1 MALGFALS
9 EKFIIDEKTGS
20 IINNNLLHYK
30 LPTIMD
36 TPNIKCEFVNTYDPT
51 SSYGQKSLGE
61 NTTISPAPA
70 IRNAVL
76 NATGVAF
83 NKLPMDAQ
91 SVLRNLKRLDL
102 YRRRNNMYDIN
113 EILEPKTLEKALE
126 LLSEH
131 DNLTVIAGG
140 TDVLVK
146 LHEERFNS
154 LNLISIRNIEGLNEI
169 KVIENGSIEIGA
181 MATFS
186 EIFRDDIV
194 NKNIP
199 ILAEA
204 SVSMGGP
211 QIRNMATIGGNI
223 CNGAVSG
230 DSAPSLF
237 ALNSKLRLKSKND
250 ERIVKIKDFY
260 IGPGQVGIRKDEIL
274 ISIIIEK
281 KIIKISM
288 VIILNLLVEMQWT

>member
-1 MALGFALS
+1 
-9 EKFIIDEKTGS
+9 
-20 IINNNLLHYK
+20 
-30 LPTIMD
+30 
-36 TPNIKCEFVNTYDPT
+36 
-51 SSYGQKSLGE
+51 
-61 NTTISPAPA
+61 
-70 IRNAVL
+70 
-76 NATGVAF
+76 
-83 NKLPMDAQ
+83 
-91 SVLRNLKRLDL
+91 
-102 YRRRNNMYDIN
+102 MYDIN

-154 LNLISIRNIEGLNEI
+154 LNLISIRNIESLNEI
-169 KVIENGSIEIGA
+169 KIIENGSIEIGA

-204 SVSMGGP
+204 AVSMGGP

-237 ALNSKLRLKSKND
+237 ALNSKLRLKSKNG

-260 IGPGQVGIRKDEIL
+260 IGPGQVDIRKDEIL

-281 KIIKISM
+281 KDYENKYGNYIKFASRNAMDIALM
-288 VIILNLLVEMQWT
+288 GVAVLVEVKNKKFEDLRIALGVSGPTPIRCEIAEAEGKHMKVTDENIRLIGNLALKSSKAIDFWNASKEFKEHLIQELTYRGLKESVKRAENFENIK

>member
-1 MALGFALS
+1 
-9 EKFIIDEKTGS
+9 
-20 IINNNLLHYK
+20 
-30 LPTIMD
+30 
-36 TPNIKCEFVNTYDPT
+36 
-51 SSYGQKSLGE
+51 
-61 NTTISPAPA
+61 
-70 IRNAVL
+70 
-76 NATGVAF
+76 
-83 NKLPMDAQ
+83 
-91 SVLRNLKRLDL
+91 
-102 YRRRNNMYDIN
+102 MYDIN

-154 LNLISIRNIEGLNEI
+154 LNLISIRNIESLNEI

-204 SVSMGGP
+204 AVSMGGP

-237 ALNSKLRLKSKND
+237 ALNSKLRLKSKNG

-281 KIIKISM
+281 KDYENKYGNYIKFASRNAMDIALM
-288 VIILNLLVEMQWT
+288 GVAVLVEVKNKKFEDLRIALGVSGPTPIRCEIAEAEGKHMKVTDENIRLIGNLALKSSKAIDFWNASKEFKEHLIQELTYRGLNESVKRAENFENIK

>member
-1 MALGFALS
+1 
-9 EKFIIDEKTGS
+9 
-20 IINNNLLHYK
+20 
-30 LPTIMD
+30 
-36 TPNIKCEFVNTYDPT
+36 
-51 SSYGQKSLGE
+51 
-61 NTTISPAPA
+61 
-70 IRNAVL
+70 
-76 NATGVAF
+76 
-83 NKLPMDAQ
+83 
-91 SVLRNLKRLDL
+91 
-102 YRRRNNMYDIN
+102 MYDIN

-204 SVSMGGP
+204 AVSMGGP

-237 ALNSKLRLKSKND
+237 ALNSKLRLKSKNG

-281 KIIKISM
+281 KDYENKYGNYIKFASRNAMDIALM
-288 VIILNLLVEMQWT
+288 GVAVLVEVKNKKFEDLRIALGVSGPTPIRCEIAEAEGKHMKVTDENIRLIGNLALKSSKAIDFWNASKEFKEHLIQELTYRGLKESVKRAENFEDIK

>member
-1 MALGFALS
+1 
-9 EKFIIDEKTGS
+9 
-20 IINNNLLHYK
+20 
-30 LPTIMD
+30 
-36 TPNIKCEFVNTYDPT
+36 
-51 SSYGQKSLGE
+51 
-61 NTTISPAPA
+61 
-70 IRNAVL
+70 
-76 NATGVAF
+76 
-83 NKLPMDAQ
+83 
-91 SVLRNLKRLDL
+91 
-102 YRRRNNMYDIN
+102 MYDIN

-204 SVSMGGP
+204 AVSMGGP

-237 ALNSKLRLKSKND
+237 ALNSKLRLKSKNG

-260 IGPGQVGIRKDEIL
+260 IGPGKVGIRKDEIL

-281 KIIKISM
+281 KDYENKYGNYIKFASRNAMDIALM
-288 VIILNLLVEMQWT
+288 GVAVLVEVKNKKFEDLRIALGVSGPTPIRCEIAEAEGKHMKVTDENIRLIGNLALKSSKAIDFWNASKEFKEHLIQELTYRGLKESVKRAENFEDIK

>member
-1 MALGFALS
+1 
-9 EKFIIDEKTGS
+9 
-20 IINNNLLHYK
+20 
-30 LPTIMD
+30 
-36 TPNIKCEFVNTYDPT
+36 
-51 SSYGQKSLGE
+51 
-61 NTTISPAPA
+61 
-70 IRNAVL
+70 
-76 NATGVAF
+76 
-83 NKLPMDAQ
+83 
-91 SVLRNLKRLDL
+91 
-102 YRRRNNMYDIN
+102 MYDIN

-204 SVSMGGP
+204 AVSMGGP

-260 IGPGQVGIRKDEIL
+260 IGPGRVGIRKDEIL

-281 KIIKISM
+281 KDYENKYGNYIKFASRNAMDIALM
-288 VIILNLLVEMQWT
+288 GVAVLVEVKNKKFEDLRIALGVSGPTPIICEIAEAEGKHMKVTDENIRLIGNLALKSSKAIDFWNASKEFKEHLIQELTYRGLKESVKRAENFENIK

>member
-1 MALGFALS
+1 
-9 EKFIIDEKTGS
+9 
-20 IINNNLLHYK
+20 
-30 LPTIMD
+30 
-36 TPNIKCEFVNTYDPT
+36 
-51 SSYGQKSLGE
+51 
-61 NTTISPAPA
+61 
-70 IRNAVL
+70 
-76 NATGVAF
+76 
-83 NKLPMDAQ
+83 
-91 SVLRNLKRLDL
+91 
-102 YRRRNNMYDIN
+102 MYDIN

-204 SVSMGGP
+204 AVSMGGP

-260 IGPGQVGIRKDEIL
+260 IGPGRVGIRKDEIL

-281 KIIKISM
+281 KDYENKYGNYIKFASRNAMDIALM
-288 VIILNLLVEMQWT
+288 GVAVLVEVKNKKFEDLRIALGVSGPTPIRCEIAEAEGKHMKVTDENIRLIGNLALKSSKAIDFWNASKEFKEHLIQELTYRGLKESVKRAENFENIK

>member
-1 MALGFALS
+1 
-9 EKFIIDEKTGS
+9 
-20 IINNNLLHYK
+20 
-30 LPTIMD
+30 
-36 TPNIKCEFVNTYDPT
+36 
-51 SSYGQKSLGE
+51 
-61 NTTISPAPA
+61 
-70 IRNAVL
+70 
-76 NATGVAF
+76 
-83 NKLPMDAQ
+83 
-91 SVLRNLKRLDL
+91 
-102 YRRRNNMYDIN
+102 MYDIN

-204 SVSMGGP
+204 AVSMGGP

-260 IGPGQVGIRKDEIL
+260 IGSGRVGIRKDEIL

-281 KIIKISM
+281 KDYENKYGNYIKFASRNAMDIALM
-288 VIILNLLVEMQWT
+288 GVAVLVEVKNKKFEDLRIALGVSGPTPIICEIAEAEGKHMKVTDENIRLIGNLALKSSKAIDFWNASKEFKEHLIQELTYRGLKESVKRAENFENIK

>member
-1 MALGFALS
+1 
-9 EKFIIDEKTGS
+9 
-20 IINNNLLHYK
+20 
-30 LPTIMD
+30 
-36 TPNIKCEFVNTYDPT
+36 
-51 SSYGQKSLGE
+51 
-61 NTTISPAPA
+61 
-70 IRNAVL
+70 
-76 NATGVAF
+76 
-83 NKLPMDAQ
+83 
-91 SVLRNLKRLDL
+91 
-102 YRRRNNMYDIN
+102 MYDIN

-281 KIIKISM
+281 KDYKNKYGNYIKFASRNAMDIALM
-288 VIILNLLVEMQWT
+288 GVAVLVEVKNKKFEDLRIALGVSGPTPIRCEIAEAEGKHMKVTDENIRLIGNLALKSSKAIDFWNASKEFKEHLIQELTYRGLKESVKRAENFENIK

>member
-1 MALGFALS
+1 
-9 EKFIIDEKTGS
+9 
-20 IINNNLLHYK
+20 
-30 LPTIMD
+30 
-36 TPNIKCEFVNTYDPT
+36 
-51 SSYGQKSLGE
+51 
-61 NTTISPAPA
+61 
-70 IRNAVL
+70 
-76 NATGVAF
+76 
-83 NKLPMDAQ
+83 
-91 SVLRNLKRLDL
+91 
-102 YRRRNNMYDIN
+102 MYDIN

-154 LNLISIRNIEGLNEI
+154 LNLISIRNIESLNEI

-204 SVSMGGP
+204 AVSMGGP

-237 ALNSKLRLKSKND
+237 ALNSKLRLKSKNG

-260 IGPGQVGIRKDEIL
+260 IGPGQVDIRKDEIL

-281 KIIKISM
+281 KDYENKYGNYIKFASRNAMDIALM
-288 VIILNLLVEMQWT
+288 GVAILVEVKNKKFEDLRIALGVSGPTPIRCEIAEAEGKHMKVTDENIRLIGNLALKSSKAIDFWNASKEFKEHLIQELTYRGLKESVKRAENFENIK

>member
-1 MALGFALS
+1 
-9 EKFIIDEKTGS
+9 
-20 IINNNLLHYK
+20 
-30 LPTIMD
+30 
-36 TPNIKCEFVNTYDPT
+36 
-51 SSYGQKSLGE
+51 
-61 NTTISPAPA
+61 
-70 IRNAVL
+70 
-76 NATGVAF
+76 
-83 NKLPMDAQ
+83 
-91 SVLRNLKRLDL
+91 
-102 YRRRNNMYDIN
+102 MYDIN

-169 KVIENGSIEIGA
+169 KVIENGSIEIGT

-204 SVSMGGP
+204 AVSMGGP

-281 KIIKISM
+281 KDYENKYGNYIKFASRNAMDIALM
-288 VIILNLLVEMQWT
+288 GVAVLVEVKNKKFEDLRIALGVSGPTPIRCEIAEAEGKHMKVTDENIRLIGNLALKSSKAIDFWNASKEFKEHLIQELTYRGLKESVKRAENFENIK

>member
-1 MALGFALS
+1 
-9 EKFIIDEKTGS
+9 
-20 IINNNLLHYK
+20 
-30 LPTIMD
+30 
-36 TPNIKCEFVNTYDPT
+36 
-51 SSYGQKSLGE
+51 
-61 NTTISPAPA
+61 
-70 IRNAVL
+70 
-76 NATGVAF
+76 
-83 NKLPMDAQ
+83 
-91 SVLRNLKRLDL
+91 
-102 YRRRNNMYDIN
+102 MYDIN
-113 EILEPKTLEKALE
+113 EILEPKTLEEALE

-169 KVIENGSIEIGA
+169 KIIEDGSIEIGA

-204 SVSMGGP
+204 AVSMGGP

-237 ALNSKLRLKSKND
+237 ALNSKLRLKSKNG
-250 ERIVKIKDFY
+250 ERIVEIKDFY
-260 IGPGQVGIRKDEIL
+260 IGPGQVSIRKDEIL

-281 KIIKISM
+281 KIMKISM

>member
-1 MALGFALS
+1 
-9 EKFIIDEKTGS
+9 
-20 IINNNLLHYK
+20 
-30 LPTIMD
+30 
-36 TPNIKCEFVNTYDPT
+36 
-51 SSYGQKSLGE
+51 
-61 NTTISPAPA
+61 
-70 IRNAVL
+70 
-76 NATGVAF
+76 
-83 NKLPMDAQ
+83 
-91 SVLRNLKRLDL
+91 
-102 YRRRNNMYDIN
+102 MYDIN

-154 LNLISIRNIEGLNEI
+154 LNLISIRNIESLNEI
-169 KVIENGSIEIGA
+169 KVIEDGSIEIGA

-204 SVSMGGP
+204 AVSMGGP

-237 ALNSKLRLKSKND
+237 ALNSKLRLKSKNG

-260 IGPGQVGIRKDEIL
+260 IGPGQVDIRKDEIL

-281 KIIKISM
+281 KDYENKYGNYIKFASRNAMDIALM
-288 VIILNLLVEMQWT
+288 GVAVLVEVKNKKFEDLRIALGVSGPTPIRCEIAEAEGKHMKVTDENIRLIGNLALKSSKAIDFWNASKEFKEHLIQELTYRGLKESVKRAENFENIK

>member
-1 MALGFALS
+1 
-9 EKFIIDEKTGS
+9 
-20 IINNNLLHYK
+20 
-30 LPTIMD
+30 
-36 TPNIKCEFVNTYDPT
+36 
-51 SSYGQKSLGE
+51 
-61 NTTISPAPA
+61 
-70 IRNAVL
+70 
-76 NATGVAF
+76 
-83 NKLPMDAQ
+83 
-91 SVLRNLKRLDL
+91 
-102 YRRRNNMYDIN
+102 MYDIN

-154 LNLISIRNIEGLNEI
+154 LNLISIRNIESLNEI

-204 SVSMGGP
+204 AVSMGGP

-237 ALNSKLRLKSKND
+237 ALNSKLRLKSKNG

-260 IGPGQVGIRKDEIL
+260 IGPGQVDIRKDEIL

-281 KIIKISM
+281 KDYENKYGNYIKFASRNAMDIALM
-288 VIILNLLVEMQWT
+288 GVAVLVEVKNKKFEDLRIALGVSGPTPIRCEIAEAEGKHMKVTDENIRLIGNLAVKSSKAIDFWNASKEFKEHLIQELTYRGLKESVKRAENFENIK

>member
-1 MALGFALS
+1 
-9 EKFIIDEKTGS
+9 
-20 IINNNLLHYK
+20 
-30 LPTIMD
+30 
-36 TPNIKCEFVNTYDPT
+36 
-51 SSYGQKSLGE
+51 
-61 NTTISPAPA
+61 
-70 IRNAVL
+70 
-76 NATGVAF
+76 
-83 NKLPMDAQ
+83 
-91 SVLRNLKRLDL
+91 
-102 YRRRNNMYDIN
+102 MYDIN

>member
-1 MALGFALS
+1 
-9 EKFIIDEKTGS
+9 
-20 IINNNLLHYK
+20 
-30 LPTIMD
+30 
-36 TPNIKCEFVNTYDPT
+36 
-51 SSYGQKSLGE
+51 
-61 NTTISPAPA
+61 
-70 IRNAVL
+70 
-76 NATGVAF
+76 
-83 NKLPMDAQ
+83 
-91 SVLRNLKRLDL
+91 
-102 YRRRNNMYDIN
+102 MYDIN

-154 LNLISIRNIEGLNEI
+154 LNLISIRNIESLNEI

-204 SVSMGGP
+204 AVSMGGP

-237 ALNSKLRLKSKND
+237 ALNSKLRLKSKNG

-260 IGPGQVGIRKDEIL
+260 IGPGQVDIRKDEIL

-281 KIIKISM
+281 KDYENKYGNYIKFASRNAMDIALM
-288 VIILNLLVEMQWT
+288 GVAVLVEVKNKKFEDLRIALGVSGPTPIRCEIAEAEGKHMKVTDENIRLIGNLALKSSKAIDFWNASKEFKEHLIQELTYRGLKESVKRAENFENIK

>member
-1 MALGFALS
+1 
-9 EKFIIDEKTGS
+9 
-20 IINNNLLHYK
+20 
-30 LPTIMD
+30 
-36 TPNIKCEFVNTYDPT
+36 
-51 SSYGQKSLGE
+51 
-61 NTTISPAPA
+61 
-70 IRNAVL
+70 
-76 NATGVAF
+76 
-83 NKLPMDAQ
+83 
-91 SVLRNLKRLDL
+91 
-102 YRRRNNMYDIN
+102 MYDIN

-169 KVIENGSIEIGA
+169 KVIENRSIEIGA

-204 SVSMGGP
+204 AVSMGGP

-260 IGPGQVGIRKDEIL
+260 IGPGRVGIRKDEIL

-281 KIIKISM
+281 KDYENKYGNYIKFASRNAMDIALM
-288 VIILNLLVEMQWT
+288 GVAVLVEVKNKKFEDLRIALGVSGPTPIICEIAEAEGKHMKVTDENIRLIGNLALKSSKAIDFWNASKEFKEHLIQELTYRGLKESVKRAENFENIK

>member
-1 MALGFALS
+1 
-9 EKFIIDEKTGS
+9 
-20 IINNNLLHYK
+20 
-30 LPTIMD
+30 
-36 TPNIKCEFVNTYDPT
+36 
-51 SSYGQKSLGE
+51 
-61 NTTISPAPA
+61 
-70 IRNAVL
+70 
-76 NATGVAF
+76 
-83 NKLPMDAQ
+83 
-91 SVLRNLKRLDL
+91 
-102 YRRRNNMYDIN
+102 MYDIN

-204 SVSMGGP
+204 AVSMGGP

-281 KIIKISM
+281 KDYENKYGNYIKFASRNAMDIALM
-288 VIILNLLVEMQWT
+288 GVAVLVEVKNKKFEDLRIALGVSGPTPIRCEIAEAEGKHMKVTDENIRLIGNLALKSSKAIDFWNASKEFKEHLIQELTYRGLKESVKRAENFENIK

>member
-1 MALGFALS
+1 
-9 EKFIIDEKTGS
+9 
-20 IINNNLLHYK
+20 
-30 LPTIMD
+30 
-36 TPNIKCEFVNTYDPT
+36 
-51 SSYGQKSLGE
+51 
-61 NTTISPAPA
+61 
-70 IRNAVL
+70 
-76 NATGVAF
+76 
-83 NKLPMDAQ
+83 
-91 SVLRNLKRLDL
+91 
-102 YRRRNNMYDIN
+102 MYDIN
-113 EILEPKTLEKALE
+113 EILEPKTLEEALE

-169 KVIENGSIEIGA
+169 KIIEDGSIEIGA

-204 SVSMGGP
+204 AVSMGGP
-211 QIRNMATIGGNI
+211 QIRNMATIGGSI

-237 ALNSKLRLKSKND
+237 ALNSKLRLKSKNG
-250 ERIVKIKDFY
+250 ERIVEIKDFY
-260 IGPGQVGIRKDEIL
+260 IGPGQVSIRKDEIL

-281 KIIKISM
+281 KDYENKYGNYIKFASRNAMDIALM
-288 VIILNLLVEMQWT
+288 GVAVLVEVKNKTFEDLRIALGVSGPTPIRCEIAEAEGKHMKVTDENIRLIGNLALKSSKAIDFWNASKEFKEHLIQELTYRGLKESVKRAKNFENIK

>member
-1 MALGFALS
+1 
-9 EKFIIDEKTGS
+9 
-20 IINNNLLHYK
+20 
-30 LPTIMD
+30 
-36 TPNIKCEFVNTYDPT
+36 
-51 SSYGQKSLGE
+51 
-61 NTTISPAPA
+61 
-70 IRNAVL
+70 
-76 NATGVAF
+76 
-83 NKLPMDAQ
+83 
-91 SVLRNLKRLDL
+91 
-102 YRRRNNMYDIN
+102 MYDIN

-154 LNLISIRNIEGLNEI
+154 LNLISIRNIESLNEI

-204 SVSMGGP
+204 AVSMGGP

-237 ALNSKLRLKSKND
+237 ALNSKLRLKSKNG

-281 KIIKISM
+281 DYENKYGNYIKFASRNAMDIALM
-288 VIILNLLVEMQWT
+288 GVAVLVEVKNKKFEDLRIALGVSGPTPIRCEIAEAEGKYMKVTDENIRLIGNLALKSSKAIDFWNASKEFKEHLIQELTYRGLKESAKRAESLENIK

>member
-1 MALGFALS
+1 
-9 EKFIIDEKTGS
+9 
-20 IINNNLLHYK
+20 
-30 LPTIMD
+30 
-36 TPNIKCEFVNTYDPT
+36 
-51 SSYGQKSLGE
+51 
-61 NTTISPAPA
+61 
-70 IRNAVL
+70 
-76 NATGVAF
+76 
-83 NKLPMDAQ
+83 
-91 SVLRNLKRLDL
+91 
-102 YRRRNNMYDIN
+102 MYDIN

-154 LNLISIRNIEGLNEI
+154 LNLISIRNIESLNEI
-169 KVIENGSIEIGA
+169 KVIENGSIEIGT

-204 SVSMGGP
+204 AVSMGGP

-237 ALNSKLRLKSKND
+237 ALNSKLRLKSKNG

-260 IGPGQVGIRKDEIL
+260 IGPGQVDIRKDEIL

-281 KIIKISM
+281 KDYENKYGNYIKFASRNAMDIALM
-288 VIILNLLVEMQWT
+288 GVAVLVEVKNKKFEDLRIALGVSGPTPIRCEIAEAEGKHMKVTDENIRLIGNLALKSSKAIDFWNASKEFKEHLIQELTYRGLKESVKRAENFENIK

>member
-1 MALGFALS
+1 
-9 EKFIIDEKTGS
+9 
-20 IINNNLLHYK
+20 
-30 LPTIMD
+30 
-36 TPNIKCEFVNTYDPT
+36 
-51 SSYGQKSLGE
+51 
-61 NTTISPAPA
+61 
-70 IRNAVL
+70 
-76 NATGVAF
+76 
-83 NKLPMDAQ
+83 
-91 SVLRNLKRLDL
+91 
-102 YRRRNNMYDIN
+102 MYDIN

-154 LNLISIRNIEGLNEI
+154 LNLISIRNIESLNEI

-181 MATFS
+181 MSTFS

-204 SVSMGGP
+204 AVSMGGP

-237 ALNSKLRLKSKND
+237 ALNSKLRLKSKNG

-281 KIIKISM
+281 KDYENKYGNYIKFASRNAMDIALM
-288 VIILNLLVEMQWT
+288 GVAVLVEVKNKKFEDLRIALGVSGPTPIRCEIAEAEGKHMKVTDENIRLIGNLALKSSKAIDFWNASKEFKEHLIEELTYRGIKESIKRSENFKK

>member
-1 MALGFALS
+1 
-9 EKFIIDEKTGS
+9 
-20 IINNNLLHYK
+20 
-30 LPTIMD
+30 
-36 TPNIKCEFVNTYDPT
+36 
-51 SSYGQKSLGE
+51 
-61 NTTISPAPA
+61 
-70 IRNAVL
+70 
-76 NATGVAF
+76 
-83 NKLPMDAQ
+83 
-91 SVLRNLKRLDL
+91 
-102 YRRRNNMYDIN
+102 MYDIN

-260 IGPGQVGIRKDEIL
+260 IGPGRVGIRKDEIL

-281 KIIKISM
+281 KDYKNKYGNYIKFASRNAMDIALM
-288 VIILNLLVEMQWT
+288 GVAVLVEVKNKKFEDLRIALGVSGPTPIRCEIAEAEGKHMKVTDENIKLIGNLALKSSKAIDFWNASKEFKEHLIQELTYRGLKESVKRAENFENIK

>member
-1 MALGFALS
+1 
-9 EKFIIDEKTGS
+9 
-20 IINNNLLHYK
+20 
-30 LPTIMD
+30 
-36 TPNIKCEFVNTYDPT
+36 
-51 SSYGQKSLGE
+51 
-61 NTTISPAPA
+61 
-70 IRNAVL
+70 
-76 NATGVAF
+76 
-83 NKLPMDAQ
+83 
-91 SVLRNLKRLDL
+91 
-102 YRRRNNMYDIN
+102 MYDIN

-154 LNLISIRNIEGLNEI
+154 LNLISIRNIESLNEI
-169 KVIENGSIEIGA
+169 KVIEDGSIEIGA

-204 SVSMGGP
+204 AVSMGGP

-237 ALNSKLRLKSKND
+237 ALNSKLRLKSKNG

-281 KIIKISM
+281 KDYENKYGNYIKFASRNAMDIALM
-288 VIILNLLVEMQWT
+288 GVAVLVEVKNKKFEDLRIALGVSGPTPIRCEIAEAEGKHMKVTDENIRLIGNLALKSSKAIDFWNASKEFKEHLIEELTYRGIKESIKRLESFEKMMKI

>member
-1 MALGFALS
+1 
-9 EKFIIDEKTGS
+9 
-20 IINNNLLHYK
+20 
-30 LPTIMD
+30 
-36 TPNIKCEFVNTYDPT
+36 
-51 SSYGQKSLGE
+51 
-61 NTTISPAPA
+61 
-70 IRNAVL
+70 
-76 NATGVAF
+76 
-83 NKLPMDAQ
+83 
-91 SVLRNLKRLDL
+91 
-102 YRRRNNMYDIN
+102 MYDIN
-113 EILEPKTLEKALE
+113 EILEPKTLEEALE

-140 TDVLVK
+140 TDILVK

-154 LNLISIRNIEGLNEI
+154 LNLVSIRKIEGLNEI
-169 KVIENGSIEIGA
+169 KVTEDDSIEIGA

-186 EIFRDDIV
+186 EIFRNDIV

-204 SVSMGGP
+204 AVSMGGP

-237 ALNSKLRLKSKND
+237 ALNSKLKLKSKNG

-260 IGPGQVGIRKDEIL
+260 TGPGKVSIKKDEIL

-281 KIIKISM
+281 KDYENKYGNYIKFASRNAMDIALM
-288 VIILNLLVEMQWT
+288 GVAVLVEVKDKKFEDLRIALGVSGPTPIRCEIAEAEGKHMKVTDENIRLIGNLTLKSSKAIDFWNASKEFKEHLIQELTYRGIKESIKRLESFEKMMRI

>member
-1 MALGFALS
+1 
-9 EKFIIDEKTGS
+9 
-20 IINNNLLHYK
+20 
-30 LPTIMD
+30 
-36 TPNIKCEFVNTYDPT
+36 
-51 SSYGQKSLGE
+51 
-61 NTTISPAPA
+61 
-70 IRNAVL
+70 
-76 NATGVAF
+76 
-83 NKLPMDAQ
+83 
-91 SVLRNLKRLDL
+91 
-102 YRRRNNMYDIN
+102 MYDIN

-169 KVIENGSIEIGA
+169 KVIENDSIEIGA

-204 SVSMGGP
+204 AVSMGGP

-237 ALNSKLRLKSKND
+237 ALNSKLRLKSKNG

-260 IGPGQVGIRKDEIL
+260 IGPGQVSIRKDEIL

-281 KIIKISM
+281 KDYENKYGNYIKFASRNAMDIALM
-288 VIILNLLVEMQWT
+288 GVAVLVEVKNKKFEDLRIALGVSGPTPIRCEIAEAEGKHMKVTDENIRLIGNLALKSSKAIDFWNASKEFKEHLIQELTYRGLKESVKRAENFEDIK

>member
-1 MALGFALS
+1 
-9 EKFIIDEKTGS
+9 
-20 IINNNLLHYK
+20 
-30 LPTIMD
+30 
-36 TPNIKCEFVNTYDPT
+36 
-51 SSYGQKSLGE
+51 
-61 NTTISPAPA
+61 
-70 IRNAVL
+70 
-76 NATGVAF
+76 
-83 NKLPMDAQ
+83 
-91 SVLRNLKRLDL
+91 
-102 YRRRNNMYDIN
+102 MYDIN

-154 LNLISIRNIEGLNEI
+154 LNLISIRNIESLNEI

-204 SVSMGGP
+204 AVSMGGP

-237 ALNSKLRLKSKND
+237 ALNSKLRLKSKNG

-260 IGPGQVGIRKDEIL
+260 IGPGQVDIRKDEIL

-281 KIIKISM
+281 KDYENKYGNYIKFASRNAMDIALM
-288 VIILNLLVEMQWT
+288 GVAVLVEVKNKKFEDLRIALGVSSPTPIRCEIAEAEGKHMKVTDENIRLIGNLAVKSSKAIDFWNASKEFKEHLIQELTYRGLKESVKRAENFENIR

>member
-1 MALGFALS
+1 
-9 EKFIIDEKTGS
+9 
-20 IINNNLLHYK
+20 
-30 LPTIMD
+30 
-36 TPNIKCEFVNTYDPT
+36 
-51 SSYGQKSLGE
+51 
-61 NTTISPAPA
+61 
-70 IRNAVL
+70 
-76 NATGVAF
+76 
-83 NKLPMDAQ
+83 
-91 SVLRNLKRLDL
+91 
-102 YRRRNNMYDIN
+102 MYDIN
-113 EILEPKTLEKALE
+113 EILEPKTLEEALE

-169 KVIENGSIEIGA
+169 KIIEDGSIEIGA

-204 SVSMGGP
+204 AVSMGGP

-237 ALNSKLRLKSKND
+237 ALNSKLRLKSKNG
-250 ERIVKIKDFY
+250 ERIVEIKDFY
-260 IGPGQVGIRKDEIL
+260 IGPGQVSIRKDEIL

-281 KIIKISM
+281 KDYENKYGNYIKFASRNAMDIALM
-288 VIILNLLVEMQWT
+288 GVAVLVEVKNKTFEDLRIALGVSGPTPIRCEIAEAEGKHMKVTDENIRLIGNLALKSSKAIDFWNASKEFKEHLIQELTYRGLKESVKREKNFENIK